1 VTGIETKAVPWLTS
15 HLQET
20 ESGVITLNDDP
31 EFTNAIDCMVSY
43 FYKACYDVSQ
53 YDTSESLLHAQV
65 ATIADKYDCA
75 SLFKL
80 ASTSLT
86 DTIHAIESEDW
97 VPVAALVYDHT
108 TTELQAHKELRGLV
122 VAAVVNRPA
131 VLNSILELESTAD
144 LLRSNA
150 DLAIDLLLSGL
161 RSRKVQDVAMHM
173 FVCDKCRYA
182 HAGSRD
188 CAYVT
193 SQDAVLCGLV
203 CPMCGNYSGV
213 ISQRF
218 THRVDFK
225 QGFSC
230 SSCEGIHTIQ
240 SGTETQSLPVDTNE

>member
-1 VTGIETKAVPWLTS
+1 VPWLTS

-97 VPVAALVYDHT
+97 VAVAAVIYNHT
-108 TTELQAHKELRGLV
+108 TTELPSHKELRSLV
-122 VAAVVNRPA
+122 VAAVVNRPV
-131 VLNSILELESTAD
+131 VLDSILELESTAE

-150 DLAIDLLLSGL
+150 DLATDLLLSGL
-161 RSRKVQDVAMHM
+161 LSRRVQDAAMHM
-173 FVCDKCRYA
+173 FVCDKCHYA
-182 HAGSRD
+182 HAGARD
-188 CAYVT
+188 CTNVT
-193 SQDAVLCGLV
+193 FQSDVLRGTV
-203 CPMCGNYSGV
+203 CPVCRNYSGV
-213 ISQRF
+213 ISKRLYHKIDLHQA
-218 THRVDFK
+218 
-225 QGFSC
+225 FSC
-230 SSCEGIHTIQ
+230 PCCQGIHTLKPVA
-240 SGTETQSLPVDTNE
+240 ETQSLPVDKNE